1 MGIPKDVMLPIK
13 LIMNLNK
20 KRNVTKITAKNVTL
34 TTKMSPL
41 KKKYNFVSHLW
52 YEIATYRD
60 LKFVV
65 PNTDQNVLP
74 GFMNMKWRK
83 IDPNVKKFM
92 RKNVNKLLRDIQQ
105 VKSVPNGQ

>member
-1 MGIPKDVMLPIK
+1 
-13 LIMNLNK
+13 MNLNK

-74 GFMNMKWRK
+74 GNFKVSELLNLLCPNDFISLIITLK
-83 IDPNVKKFM
+83 IDGLDLS
-92 RKNVNKLLRDIQQ
+92 RKLGL
-105 VKSVPNGQ
+105 